1 MENILLFNRL
11 IKKNRFQGFSL
22 QLVRKFAHSILQCLD
37 ALYRNKIIH
46 CGRMRNTFV
55 DRFENFSL
63 DLKPENILLKQ
74 QGRSGIKGM
83 SSMILLKTNQS
94 DYLASF

>member
-1 MENILLFNRL
+1 MSKIFDIKKKFRFFLIFIIYRL

-46 CGRMRNTFV
+46 CGKEKKKKTSFV
-55 DRFENFSL
+55 
-63 DLKPENILLKQ
+63 
-74 QGRSGIKGM
+74 
-83 SSMILLKTNQS
+83 
-94 DYLASF
+94 

>member
-1 MENILLFNRL
+1 MSKKILFKIINENIFFFLRL

-46 CGRMRNTFV
+46 CGKKRIDLFLKKIINKV
-55 DRFENFSL
+55 SL

-83 SSMILLKTNQS
+83 
-94 DYLASF
+94 